1 LCTDGRPTQSDDKG
15 SPFGSGELKKKGVHS
30 ISYPW

>member
-15 SPFGSGELKKKGVHS
+15 ELKKKGVHI